1 MLTFEIEAAIAAAR
15 LVRLHCASLGPSWI
29 YCPTP
34 LCVRCS
40 DGDDD
45 TQAAM
50 AVDFRELQS
59 MAPATVPSAGA
70 EIKSFGQMHVV
81 QRGGK
86 CSVGAHHFEL
96 PGDAGTLRPDHR
108 GRARLWQRFPTPLA
122 SRRQVHEL
130 AVGCHL
136 AVGRLSRWLPGLLAG
151 CRLAAAL
158 VVRTAG
164 RIGTY

>member
-15 LVRLHCASLGPSWI
+15 LVRLHCASLGPSWT
-29 YCPTP
+29 YCPHP

-108 GRARLWQRFPTPLA
+108 GVRGCGSGSPRHWPRYDKSMSWLSAATSLSGGCRAGCRACW
-122 SRRQVHEL
+122 L
-130 AVGCHL
+130 AVGWL
-136 AVGRLSRWLPGLLAG
+136 PRWLFGLPVA
-151 CRLAAAL
+151 
-158 VVRTAG
+158 
-164 RIGTY
+164 